1 MTHCGYQLG
10 VLYMSKPNTWGA
22 LSIAGLTVVA
32 VLDCPE
38 SRAADPPHAVFVMTN
53 DATSNEVIAYSR
65 GADGALS
72 EPRRF
77 HTRGRGSGGK
87 VDPLAAQGSLHL
99 TQDGSHLLAVNAA
112 SGTLSLF
119 RVEGVDLRLLDVKPT
134 GGAEPNAVAQFGRL
148 VYALNTAGSSSVVGF
163 YLEGEQLTRIESSP
177 HYLSGNNVGSA
188 SVAFSPNGRLLLV
201 TEKTTNRI
209 DAFPVQSDGSL
220 GDLVE
225 NSSAG
230 PGVFALS
237 FTPRAFLI
245 VSEVGPGA
253 PNEAAMSSYSV
264 NPDGAITVI
273 SQSVPTLG
281 TANCWNAITPNG
293 RYAYASNAGSSTI
306 SGFSIGPQG
315 QLTGVGSTVVAAN
328 PPGSTNIDI
337 AISSDGL
344 FLYSL
349 NSASGDIAGFAIN
362 PSSGLLVGLGT
373 VASGLPQ
380 AGGLNGIAAN

>member
-1 MTHCGYQLG
+1 MC
-10 VLYMSKPNTWGA
+10 KPNTWA
-22 LSIAGLTVVA
+22 LLSIAGLTILA
-32 VLDCPE
+32 ALECPE
-38 SRAADPPHAVFVMTN
+38 SLAGSLPHAVFVMTN

-65 GADGALS
+65 GGDGALS

-119 RVEGVDLRLLDVKPT
+119 RVEGADLHLLYVVPT
-134 GGAEPNAVAQFGRL
+134 GGAEPNAVAQYGKL
-148 VYALNTAGSSSVVGF
+148 VYVLNTAGSSSVVGF
-163 YLEGEQLTRIESSP
+163 YLEAEQLTRIASSP
-177 HYLSGNNVGSA
+177 SYLSGNNVGSA
-188 SVAFSPNGRLLLV
+188 SIAFSPNGKLLLV

-209 DAFPVQSDGSL
+209 DAFPVQSDGTL
-220 GDLVE
+220 GGLVE
-225 NSSAG
+225 NTSAG

-237 FTPRAFLI
+237 FTPRGYLI

-264 NPDGAITVI
+264 NPNGATTVI

-281 TANCWNAITPNG
+281 TANCWNAITPDG

-315 QLTGVGSTVVAAN
+315 QLNGVGGTVVATN
-328 PPGSTNIDI
+328 PSGSTNIDI

-349 NSASGDIAGFAIN
+349 NSATGDITGFAIDPAN
-362 PSSGLLVGLGT
+362 GLLVALGT